1 MKKAYEK
8 PEIEII
14 VFVPEDFCNTSSP
27 DIGDY

>member
-14 VFVPEDFCNTSSP
+14 VFEPEDFCNVSSP